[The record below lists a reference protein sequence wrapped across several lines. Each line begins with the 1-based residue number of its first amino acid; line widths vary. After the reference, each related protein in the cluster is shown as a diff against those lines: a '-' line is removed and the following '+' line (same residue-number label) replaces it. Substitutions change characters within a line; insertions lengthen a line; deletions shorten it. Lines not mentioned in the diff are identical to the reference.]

1 MIIATTRPELRE
13 ALDEA
18 RAKGQQIGLVP
29 TMGYL
34 HEGHLSLVD
43 LARSRAE
50 FVTASIFVNPLQFG
64 AGEDLNRY
72 PQDL

>member
-1 MIIATTRPELRE
+1 MILATTRPELRE

-18 RAKGQQIGLVP
+18 REKGQQIGLVP

-50 FVTASIFVNPLQFG
+50 F
-64 AGEDLNRY
+64 AGSLVWVS
-72 PQDL
+72 